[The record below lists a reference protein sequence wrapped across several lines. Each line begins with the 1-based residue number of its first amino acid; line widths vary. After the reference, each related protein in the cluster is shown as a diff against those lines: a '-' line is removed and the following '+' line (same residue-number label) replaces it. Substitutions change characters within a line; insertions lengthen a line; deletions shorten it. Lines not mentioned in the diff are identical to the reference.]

1 MALAA
6 AVAVVSVGCS
16 GENRSPGRDFG
27 PYSAQRTNDDYDDHP
42 SRARGI
48 LVESLRLGE
57 HLAFASEIDP
67 ALTVGRGGGVIA
79 DYQGV
84 SSMIS
89 APQRSALDG
98 FPVLGAFGAIAAD
111 KTYGGD
117 DQTET
122 MLSITLIALPDE
134 QIAATAAAAMARA
147 DFETN
152 TDNVPVTVD
161 AYPNALSH
169 WRPGVPTIGSWLVW
183 KSVVIRVYARVP
195 EPNLER
201 LVDVATRAYRKQLAN
216 LESFTPTP
224 EAEVPNLRMD
234 PDKLLPLLVKT
245 GDSTPDDRDF
255 AVYGRRAYSL
265 LVGDPAEA
273 LANYSSRGVSAIAV
287 SDNKFLFQL
296 SDPDEAAEVVEYL
309 AGVDDGLGYVPIR
322 GVSGLPDITC
332 HRATQPST
340 TQKEARRFR
349 CLITRDGFVAKVFS
363 NQESDIRRLAAAQY
377 AVLGEGS
384 A

>member
-1 MALAA
+1 M
-6 AVAVVSVGCS
+6 
-16 GENRSPGRDFG
+16 
-27 PYSAQRTNDDYDDHP
+27 
-42 SRARGI
+42 
-48 LVESLRLGE
+48 ESLRLGE